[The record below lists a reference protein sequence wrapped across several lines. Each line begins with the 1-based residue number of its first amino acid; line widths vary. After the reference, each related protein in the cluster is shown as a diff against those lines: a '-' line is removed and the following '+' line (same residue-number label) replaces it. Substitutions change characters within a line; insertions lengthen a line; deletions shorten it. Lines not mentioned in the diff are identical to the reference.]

1 MANSSVAWAFRAPR
15 LAGITSAS
23 GLGRHAH
30 TSSACRVPAFLSC
43 IAWVVVRRE
52 PPRGVFPA
60 PRQAADNTAE
70 ADTLYFW
77 SESTHTHTHKHTYTT
92 AVCARFFIFNP
103 ALPARL
109 RLSLKELEVSCEW
122 ITMTKV
128 PRAAMYG
135 FIRRCCLYDAPC
147 VEISAYPQKMA

>member
-77 SESTHTHTHKHTYTT
+77 SESTYTHTHTHTHIHHSSMCKALHLQSCSACWGAFVVERVGSVLRMDHNDLSTESCY
-92 AVCARFFIFNP
+92 VRVYP
-103 ALPARL
+103 ALL
-109 RLSLKELEVSCEW
+109 L
-122 ITMTKV
+122 I
-128 PRAAMYG
+128 
-135 FIRRCCLYDAPC
+135 
-147 VEISAYPQKMA
+147 